1 MTKFSITMSDDL
13 GAYVR
18 DTMKT
23 HKFDNTSEYFRHL
36 VRQDY
41 ERQHSETEL
50 RKLIDAG
57 LKSGVSDENVQT
69 IWATAIKEAGTNQ

>member
-1 MTKFSITMSDDL
+1 MAKFSITMSDDL

-18 DTMKT
+18 DTMKD

-36 VRQDY
+36 VRQDF
-41 ERQHSETEL
+41 EKQRADAKL

-57 LKSGVSDENVQT
+57 LQSGISDETVDS
-69 IWATAIKEAGTNQ
+69 IWADAIAEDDA